1 MKHLAG
7 VEVRLLGRPCMATG
21 GDWLEPPPG
30 KVTALALYLAFHGG
44 WVGRGDLVFLFW
56 PDAPEA
62 RARGNLRPLLWRLAR
77 EAYARGLERERQ
89 RVCWRVR
96 TDVQCFRDAL
106 ASRDWLV
113 AWQLGRAELLKGF
126 VVVEAPEFDT
136 WLAAERAEIARLA
149 RAEGLR
155 AVEVLAARE
164 DHGDA
169 AGVAA
174 DLHRDD
180 PLDETVLRSFLLAL
194 ARSGSKREA
203 LAVFDRFRRV
213 LDDELETLPEEATL
227 DVVAAIRSG
236 VLATAE
242 RSPETG
248 AAARQ
253 ARPLHSTMPLQ
264 PTRFVGRVLERA
276 HVAERLTED
285 GCRLVTIVGPGGTG
299 KTRLAIEVASDA
311 ATLFR
316 DGAWFVDL
324 AGVGSVGGMVAAIA
338 SAIGVVLPQHG
349 RAIDH
354 LLQRVSAKVALLV
367 LDNVEHLVAERGFVA
382 DLLTSAPGV
391 TILATS
397 RVRLG
402 VRGERLYDLAGL
414 TYLVRP
420 AAGAPA
426 DAVTLFVRCV
436 RRIRPDLTLGPE
448 ETRCIERICAL
459 VEGLPLAL
467 ELSAAWS
474 RALTLAEIEGE
485 LKSNL
490 GLLDAAGDGRPD
502 RHGDM
507 GVVFAHS
514 WALLRPRERVAL
526 RRLAVFR
533 GGWTRE
539 AAAAV
544 AGVGMS
550 VLLAL
555 IDASLVRRLPSGRFA
570 WHPLVGQ
577 FAAAR
582 AGDDPDERE
591 DVAQRHAQYFLGFV
605 VEREQARRHHDGG
618 ARLAEVDG
626 DLDNVRAAWAWA
638 VAQSRE
644 DLLADAS
651 NGLWMAL
658 FATNRLRLL
667 RSMLRAAL
675 ATATPGERLRGRAA
689 VWLGST
695 LCQGSGE
702 IQIGR
707 TYVSSEGL
715 ALLQEGAAIAEARG
729 DVPDLARA
737 LQELG
742 VAYGL
747 AGRVSDSAWILR
759 RGREA
764 YRSLGD
770 VNGVASMV
778 SLLAE
783 FEPDFGAAVE
793 GFRAAVTL
801 ASEAGLPMPVMMA
814 SEGVGT
820 RLFLGFGA
828 YGEAA
833 AALLQC
839 VELCEHMGF
848 SHWAATGRLKL
859 AYVLISGGAL
869 GEAQALLEESFLR
882 GDERAS
888 DDASSDLAKARSLC
902 GWAAFLEGDRERAER
917 WSRAALEVTAT
928 AWRPETEA
936 RARTVLAAMAIERD
950 DLETAVSHLARARSV
965 LSEAKRIS
973 FGHGTV
979 PAGDVLFWTRL
990 HACEVELML
999 KQGRRDEAAAVV
1011 DETLTVAVE
1020 SGQQPAATIVLA
1032 IAARLLEASGD
1043 VGSVEALATFV
1054 LGTPATP
1061 IDAALAVRRLQP
1073 AAPAPGTAACGA
1085 SGASVTPRIE
1095 TLAKALGLTASHRVE
1110 RLIEWLG
1117 AS

>member
-1 MKHLAG
+1 MKHLTG
-7 VEVRLLGRPCMATG
+7 VEVRLLGRPGIALEG
-21 GDWLEPPPG
+21 NWFEPPPG
-30 KVTALALYLAFHGG
+30 KAAALALYLAFHGG

-62 RARGNLRPLLWRLAR
+62 RARGNLRPLLWRLGR

-89 RVCWRVR
+89 RVRWHVR
-96 TDVQCFRDAL
+96 TDVQRFRDAL
-106 ASRDWLV
+106 ASHDWLA
-113 AWQLGRAELLKGF
+113 AWQLGRAELLKDF
-126 VVVEAPEFDT
+126 VVSEVPEFDA
-136 WLAAERAEIARLA
+136 WLAVERAEIARLA
-149 RAEGLR
+149 RAAGLR
-155 AVEVLAARE
+155 AAEGLAARA
-164 DHGDA
+164 DHGVA
-169 AGVAA
+169 AGLAA

-180 PLDETVLRSFLLAL
+180 PLDEAVLRSYLLAL
-194 ARSGSKREA
+194 ARSGSQREA
-203 LAVFDRFRRV
+203 LAVFERFRRV
-213 LDDELETLPEEATL
+213 IDDELETEPEEATL
-227 DVVAAIRSG
+227 AVVAAIRSG
-236 VLATAE
+236 ALATADRPSE
-242 RSPETG
+242 AG
-248 AAARQ
+248 VAARQ
-253 ARPLHSTMPLQ
+253 ASPLRSTMPLQ

-276 HVAERLTED
+276 QVAERLAEE

-299 KTRLAIEVASDA
+299 KTRLAIEVAADA
-311 ATLFR
+311 ARLFR

-338 SAIGVVLPQHG
+338 SAIGVDLPQHG
-349 RAIDH
+349 RAIDQ
-354 LLQRVSAKVALLV
+354 LLQRVSTRAVLLV

-382 DLLTSAPGV
+382 DLVASAPGV

-402 VRGERLYDLAGL
+402 VRGERLYDLGGL
-414 TYLVRP
+414 AYRARP
-420 AAGAPA
+420 DDDTPA
-426 DAVTLFVRCV
+426 DAVTLFARCLRRVR
-436 RRIRPDLTLGPE
+436 PELTLGPE
-448 ETRCIERICAL
+448 ETRRIERICAL
-459 VEGLPLAL
+459 VEGHPLAL

-474 RALTLAEIEGE
+474 RALSLAEIEDE
-485 LKSNL
+485 LGSNL
-490 GLLDAAGDGRPD
+490 GLLDAPDAGFPD
-502 RHGDM
+502 RQAGM

-514 WALLRPRERVAL
+514 WALLRPRERGAL

-544 AGVGMS
+544 AGVGMA

-577 FAAAR
+577 LAAAR
-582 AGDDPDERE
+582 AGDEPNESE
-591 DVAQRHAQYFLGFV
+591 DVAQRHAEYYLGFV
-605 VEREQARRHHDGG
+605 VEREKARRHRDGG
-618 ARLAEVDG
+618 ARLAEVDVE
-626 DLDNVRAAWAWA
+626 LDNVRAAWAWA
-638 VAQSRE
+638 VSQRRE
-644 DLLADAS
+644 DLLAEAS

-675 ATATPGERLRGRAA
+675 TIATPGGRLRGRAA
-689 VWLGST
+689 VWFGST

-702 IQIGR
+702 IQVGR
-707 TYVSSEGL
+707 TYGSSEGL
-715 ALLQEGAAIAEARG
+715 AFLEEGAAIAEARG

-747 AGRVSDSAWILR
+747 AGRVSDSARTLR

-783 FEPDFGAAVE
+783 FEPDFAAAVE
-793 GFRAAVTL
+793 GFREAVTL
-801 ASEAGLPMPVMMA
+801 GSEAELPVPVMMA

-828 YGEAA
+828 YGEAG
-833 AALLQC
+833 AALLRS

-869 GEAQALLEESFLR
+869 GEARALLEESFLG

-888 DDASSDLAKARSLC
+888 DDASSDLAKARSLS
-902 GWAAFLEGDRERAER
+902 GWLALLVADFDRAER

-928 AWRPETEA
+928 AWQPETEA
-936 RARTVLAAMAIERD
+936 RARTVLAATAIERD
-950 DLETAVSHLARARSV
+950 DLETAASHLARARSV
-965 LSEAKRIS
+965 LSEVKRIS

-999 KQGRRDEAAAVV
+999 RQGRGEEAVAVV
-1011 DETLTVAVE
+1011 GETLTVAFE
-1020 SGQQPAATIVLA
+1020 SGQQPAATIGLTT
-1032 IAARLLEASGD
+1032 AARLLETCGD
-1043 VGSVEALATFV
+1043 VGAAEALATLV
-1054 LGTPATP
+1054 LGSAATP
-1061 IDAALAVRRLQP
+1061 IDAALVARRLQP
-1073 AAPAPGTAACGA
+1073 SARVPGIDAGGTT
-1085 SGASVTPRIE
+1085 GASVPQRIE
-1095 TLAKALGLTASHRVE
+1095 KPATVLGPAACHRIE
-1110 RLIEWLG
+1110 QLIEWLG
-1117 AS
+1117 GS